1 MVVKITGLGRAGLF
15 QKITLGFF
23 ALRNIFL
30 FIEIYYY
37 YYLFVT
43 YVCNDVYQFLC

>member
-23 ALRNIFL
+23 PHKNIFL

-37 YYLFVT
+37 YLLPTQWWVPIFMPK
-43 YVCNDVYQFLC
+43 